1 MSAVLAS
8 SAPAPARPARRPA
21 VPLTCGAV
29 LGLLALVFLWHLG
42 QGASHLGVGDVL
54 RVLTGGGDQL
64 ADDIVFS
71 GRLPRTLAGL
81 VAGLALGLAG
91 GLIQGGTRNPLAAPD
106 TLGVNAGA
114 YLAVTVASAT
124 GLSVGVLGTGAAAL
138 AGAVGAAAL
147 VYALAGRSL
156 YAPGR
161 VLLAGTAVALA
172 AMSLAL
178 TLQMLDEQTA
188 RGTFFWGNG
197 SLIQTGL
204 TVPLWMG
211 AATLLLAT
219 ALPGLVRPLDL
230 LSLGDDTAE
239 AMGVNAGRM
248 RLYVLLLS
256 VGFAA
261 VAVTVAGPI
270 GFVGLVSPIV
280 VRMAGIHRHAWLLPL
295 SGSVGALLVLLADGA
310 GQALQT
316 AAGGEIPVGVVTALV
331 GGPVF
336 LVLVRRLT
344 TGDAETGASV
354 TEAKPVT
361 GRRYATIVAAAAIL
375 LVAGIL
381 AGLSVG
387 TLSID
392 LSQMLNPDPLIQG
405 VLSQRFTRVLAAVG
419 GGACLA
425 AAGGA
430 VQAVIRNPLAE
441 PSLLGVTGGAAIGA
455 VSVITLAST
464 APHWMIPAAASFG
477 GFLALLL
484 VMAVARRK
492 GTLDPTRVVLV
503 GIGLA
508 AATSAVVQVL
518 ALRSTMTIGAVL
530 TWLAG
535 STYGR
540 APGDLLWLVAPLVV
554 TVLLV
559 AGTRPLDMLALG
571 EDLPRAFGLGLGR
584 VRLLVLMGAVA
595 LAAGTAATIGAVGFV
610 GLIAPH
616 LARGLVGSSHKRML
630 PLAAL
635 LGATLVVV
643 ADTIGRVV
651 IDPRQIPVGVM
662 TALVGTPYMI
672 WLLRSSRKASG

>member
-8 SAPAPARPARRPA
+8 PAPVRPARRPA
-21 VPLTCGAV
+21 GPLACAV
-29 LGLLALVFLWHLG
+29 MLTLLVLVALWHLG
-42 QGASHLGVGDVL
+42 QGASHLGVGDVV
-54 RVLTGGGDQL
+54 RVLTGGGDPL

-114 YLAVTVASAT
+114 YLAVTVAGAT
-124 GLSVGVLGTGAAAL
+124 GLSLGVLGTGAAAL
-138 AGAVGAAAL
+138 AGALGAAAL

-172 AMSLAL
+172 ATSLAL
-178 TLQMLDEQTA
+178 TVQMLDEQTA

-204 TVPLWMG
+204 SVPLWTG
-211 AATLLLAT
+211 VATLVLALV
-219 ALPGLVRPLDL
+219 LPGLVRPLDL

-239 AMGVNAGRM
+239 SMGVNAGRM
-248 RLYVLLLS
+248 RLYVLVLS
-256 VGFAA
+256 VAFSA

-270 GFVGLVSPIV
+270 GFVGLVAPIA

-295 SGSVGALLVLLADGA
+295 SGSAGALLVLLADGA

-344 TGDAETGASV
+344 TGDAETGATV
-354 TEAKPVT
+354 TDVRPAS
-361 GRRYATIVAAAAIL
+361 GRRYAVVVAAAVVL
-375 LVAGIL
+375 LACAVVV
-381 AGLSVG
+381 GLSVG
-387 TLSID
+387 TLSISLAQLLD
-392 LSQMLNPDPLIQG
+392 PDALVRG
-405 VLSQRFTRVLAAVG
+405 VLSQRFTRVLAAAG

-425 AAGGA
+425 VAGSA

-455 VSVITLAST
+455 VSVITLVSA
-464 APHWMIPAAASFG
+464 APHWMIPAAASLG
-477 GFLALLL
+477 GLLALLL
-484 VMAVARRK
+484 VIAVARRK

-535 STYGR
+535 SAYGR
-540 APGDLLWLVAPLVV
+540 SADDLLWLVVPLVV
-554 TVLLV
+554 TALLV

-584 VRLLVLMGAVA
+584 VRLLVLTAAVV

-610 GLIAPH
+610 GLISPH
-616 LARGLVGSSHKRML
+616 LARGLVGSSHRRML
-630 PLAAL
+630 PVAAL
-635 LGATLVVV
+635 LGAVLVVV
-643 ADTIGRVV
+643 ADTVGRVV

-662 TALVGTPYMI
+662 TALVGAPYMI
-672 WLLRSSRKASG
+672 WLLRSGRRAGG

>member
-8 SAPAPARPARRPA
+8 PAPVRPARRP
-21 VPLTCGAV
+21 VGPLACAAMLTLLV
-29 LGLLALVFLWHLG
+29 LVALWHLG
-42 QGASHLGVGDVL
+42 QGASHLGVGDVVS
-54 RVLTGGGDQL
+54 VLTGGGDPL

-114 YLAVTVASAT
+114 YLAVTVAGAT
-124 GLSVGVLGTGAAAL
+124 GLSLGVLGTGAAAL
-138 AGAVGAAAL
+138 AGALGAAAL

-172 AMSLAL
+172 ATSLAL
-178 TLQMLDEQTA
+178 TVQMLDEQTA

-197 SLIQTGL
+197 SLIQTGPA
-204 TVPLWMG
+204 VPLWTG
-211 AATLLLAT
+211 AATLVLALV
-219 ALPGLVRPLDL
+219 LPGLVRPLDL

-239 AMGVNAGRM
+239 SMGVNAGRV
-248 RLYVLLLS
+248 RLYVLVLS
-256 VGFAA
+256 VAFSA

-270 GFVGLVSPIV
+270 GFVGLVAPIA

-295 SGSVGALLVLLADGA
+295 SGAAGALLVLLADGA

-344 TGDAETGASV
+344 TGDAETGATV
-354 TEAKPVT
+354 TDARPAS
-361 GRRYATIVAAAAIL
+361 GRRHAAVVAATVVL
-375 LVAGIL
+375 LACAVVV
-381 AGLSVG
+381 GLSVG
-387 TLSID
+387 TLSI
-392 LSQMLNPDPLIQG
+392 SPAQMLDPDALVRG
-405 VLSQRFTRVLAAVG
+405 VLSQRFTRVLAAAG

-425 AAGGA
+425 VAGGA

-455 VSVITLAST
+455 VSVITLVSA
-464 APHWMIPAAASFG
+464 APHWMIPAAASLG
-477 GFLALLL
+477 GLLALLL
-484 VMAVARRK
+484 VIAVARRK

-535 STYGR
+535 SAYGR
-540 APGDLLWLVAPLVV
+540 SAGDLLWLVVPLVV

-571 EDLPRAFGLGLGR
+571 EDLPRAFGLRLGR
-584 VRLLVLMGAVA
+584 VRLLVLTAAVV

-610 GLIAPH
+610 GLISPH
-616 LARGLVGSSHKRML
+616 LARGLVGSSHRRML
-630 PLAAL
+630 PVAAL
-635 LGATLVVV
+635 LGAALVVV
-643 ADTIGRVV
+643 ADTVGRVV

-662 TALVGTPYMI
+662 TALVGAPYMI
-672 WLLRSSRKASG
+672 WLLRSGRRAGG

>member
-8 SAPAPARPARRPA
+8 AAPAPMRPARRPA
-21 VPLTCGAV
+21 APVACGLALV
-29 LGLLALVFLWHLG
+29 LLALVFLWHLG

-91 GLIQGGTRNPLAAPD
+91 GLVQGGTRNPLAAPD

-114 YLAVTVASAT
+114 YLAVTAASAT

-172 AMSLAL
+172 ATSLAL
-178 TLQMLDEQTA
+178 MLQMLDEQTA

-204 TVPLWMG
+204 TVPLWTG
-211 AATLLLAT
+211 AATLVLAM
-219 ALPGLVRPLDL
+219 AIPGLVRPLDL

-239 AMGVNAGRM
+239 AMGINAGRM
-248 RLYVLLLS
+248 RLYVLMLS
-256 VGFAA
+256 VAFAA

-270 GFVGLVSPIV
+270 GFVGLVAPIM
-280 VRMAGIHRHAWLLPL
+280 VRMVGVHRHAWLLPL

-354 TEAKPVT
+354 TEARPLT
-361 GRRYATIVAAAAIL
+361 GRRYATVVSVAAVL
-375 LVAGIL
+375 LVAAML
-381 AGLSVG
+381 VGLSVG

-392 LSQMLNPDPLIQG
+392 LSQMLNPDPLIQS
-405 VLSQRFTRVLAAVG
+405 VLSQRFTRVLAAAG

-425 AAGGA
+425 VAGGT

-455 VSVITLAST
+455 VTVITMAST
-464 APHWMIPAAASFG
+464 APHWMIPAAASLG

-540 APGDLLWLVAPLVV
+540 AGEDLLWLVVPLAV

-559 AGTRPLDMLALG
+559 IGTRPLDMLALG

-616 LARGLVGSSHKRML
+616 LARGFVGSSHRRML
-630 PLAAL
+630 PVAAL
-635 LGATLVVV
+635 LGAALVVV
-643 ADTIGRVV
+643 ADTIGRLV

-672 WLLRSSRKASG
+672 WLLRSNRKVNR

>member
-1 MSAVLAS
+1 MTAALAS
-8 SAPAPARPARRPA
+8 AAPMRPVRRFGPPVA
-21 VPLTCGAV
+21 CAAALA
-29 LGLLALVFLWHLG
+29 LLAVVSLWHLG
-42 QGASHLGVGDVL
+42 QGASRLGVGDVVQ
-54 RVLTGGGDQL
+54 VLTGGGDQL
-64 ADDIVFS
+64 AGDIVFS

-91 GLIQGGTRNPLAAPD
+91 GLVQGGTRNPLAAPD

-114 YLAVTVASAT
+114 YLAVTIVGAT
-124 GLSVGVLGTGAAAL
+124 GLSVGVFGTGAAAL
-138 AGAVGAAAL
+138 AGAVAAAAL

-172 AMSLAL
+172 ATSIAL
-178 TLQMLDEQTA
+178 MVQMLNEQTA

-204 TVPLWMG
+204 SVPLWTG
-211 AATLLLAT
+211 AAVLVLAL
-219 ALPGLVRPLDL
+219 AVPALVRPLDL
-230 LSLGDDTAE
+230 LALGDDTAE

-256 VGFAA
+256 VAFAA

-270 GFVGLVSPIV
+270 GFVGLVAPIA

-295 SGSVGALLVLLADGA
+295 SAAAGALLVLLADGV

-336 LVLVRRLT
+336 LLLVRRLT
-344 TGDAETGASV
+344 TGDAETGAAV
-354 TEAKPVT
+354 TETRPVT
-361 GRRYATIVAAAAIL
+361 GRRYATVVTVAAVL
-375 LVAGIL
+375 LAAGIL
-381 AGLSVG
+381 VGVCVG

-392 LSQMLNPDPLIQG
+392 LSQLLNPDPLIQG
-405 VLSQRFTRVLAAVG
+405 VLSQRFTRVLAAAG

-425 AAGGA
+425 VAGGA

-455 VSVITLAST
+455 VTVITLAST
-464 APHWMIPAAASFG
+464 APRWMIPGAAALG
-477 GFLALLL
+477 GLLALLL
-484 VMAVARRK
+484 VIAVARRK
-492 GTLDPTRVVLV
+492 GVLDPTRVVLV

-540 APGDLLWLVAPLVV
+540 AAGDLLWLAVPLVV

-571 EDLPRAFGLGLGR
+571 EDLPRAFGLRLGR

-616 LARGLVGSSHKRML
+616 LARSVVGSSHRRML
-630 PLAAL
+630 PVAAL
-635 LGATLVVV
+635 LGAVLVVV
-643 ADTIGRVV
+643 ADTVGRVV

-672 WLLRSSRKASG
+672 WLLRSNRRASR

>member
-8 SAPAPARPARRPA
+8 SAPAPMRPARRPA
-21 VPLTCGAV
+21 APVACGLALV
-29 LGLLALVFLWHLG
+29 LLALVFLWHLG

-54 RVLTGGGDQL
+54 KVLTGGGDQL

-114 YLAVTVASAT
+114 YLAVTAASAT

-156 YAPGR
+156 YVPGR

-172 AMSLAL
+172 ATSLAL
-178 TLQMLDEQTA
+178 MLQMLDEQTA

-204 TVPLWMG
+204 TVPVWTG
-211 AATLLLAT
+211 AATLVLAV

-256 VGFAA
+256 VAFAA

-270 GFVGLVSPIV
+270 GFVGLVAPIA

-354 TEAKPVT
+354 TEARPLT
-361 GRRYATIVAAAAIL
+361 GRRYTTVVAVAVVL
-375 LVAGIL
+375 LVASML
-381 AGLSVG
+381 VGLSVG
-387 TLSID
+387 TLTID
-392 LSQMLNPDPLIQG
+392 LSQMFNPDPLIQS
-405 VLSQRFTRVLAAVG
+405 VLSQRFTRVLAAAG

-425 AAGGA
+425 VAGGA

-455 VSVITLAST
+455 VTVITMAST
-464 APHWMIPAAASFG
+464 APHWMIPGAASLG
-477 GFLALLL
+477 GFLSLLL

-540 APGDLLWLVAPLVV
+540 AGEDLLWLIVPLVV
-554 TVLLV
+554 TVFLV
-559 AGTRPLDMLALG
+559 IGTRPLDMLALG

-616 LARGLVGSSHKRML
+616 LARGFVGSSHRRML
-630 PLAAL
+630 PVAAL
-635 LGATLVVV
+635 LGAALVVV
-643 ADTIGRVV
+643 ADTIGRLV

-672 WLLRSSRKASG
+672 WLLRSNRKVNR